1 MSRTSSVYHSNGR
14 VASSNQQGRQA
25 LFVAWPA
32 AGRYVPFLGGH
43 LERNLFMSL
52 LTWMKQ
58 VVVVVSKARASPTAA
73 ARNLSFINR
82 IGNRDVANYNKSYDG
97 CSCLI
102 G

>member
-1 MSRTSSVYHSNGR
+1 MVSSVR
-14 VASSNQQGRQA
+14 R
-25 LFVAWPA
+25 
-32 AGRYVPFLGGH
+32 AGCYDVVYEPDKFGVPGGH

-52 LTWMKQ
+52 STWMKQ